1 MADEEKTVSKATLV
15 ATAIDWF
22 LNASPLRKLQDVAVV
37 SVALL
42 VAGTAW
48 TIYQSKEEIVD
59 AIVSRDFT
67 PPHLDVKRAADGLH
81 GLWQALEPLGC
92 VAVQVFAIDLDS
104 NTIELVAAE
113 GSDEELLNAIHA
125 VGRRTT
131 FISSALL
138 AKPDALRVTANM
150 MQGDALFG
158 HQPLQNH
165 PGLDFPRHGALF
177 VPLPDEPGRLLMGV
191 VVCNWPVEA
200 DMNDASLEV
209 RTARLE
215 VMEYASEVTD

>member
-67 PPHLDVKRAADGLH
+67 PPHLDVKRAADGLP

-92 VAVQVFAIDLDS
+92 SAVSVYAVDLDT
-104 NTIELVAAE
+104 NTIELAATE
-113 GSDEELLNAIHA
+113 GNDETLLLAIRET
-125 VGRRTT
+125 GRRQT
-131 FISSALL
+131 FISGALTEK
-138 AKPDALRVTANM
+138 AEALRVAANM
-150 MQGDALFG
+150 LQGDALFG
-158 HQPLQNH
+158 VEPLRKTPEVN
-165 PGLDFPRHGALF
+165 FPEQGTLF
-177 VPLPDEPGRLLMGV
+177 VPLPDEPGRLLLGV
-191 VVCNWPVEA
+191 VTVNWPIG
-200 DMNDASLEV
+200 DGMKDSSTEV